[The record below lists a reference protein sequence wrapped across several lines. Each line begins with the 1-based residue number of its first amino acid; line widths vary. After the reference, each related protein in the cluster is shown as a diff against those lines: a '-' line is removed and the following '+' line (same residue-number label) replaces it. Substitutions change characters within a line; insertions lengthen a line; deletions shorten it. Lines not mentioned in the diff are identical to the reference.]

1 MTTLDDFR
9 SLTDLEWR
17 SHHEAEHGMFIA
29 EGLTTIHRALAEG
42 LVLRSVL
49 TGTKWVG
56 ALRALGIPDDRII
69 EQSDAD
75 IETLTGYAVHRGA
88 LAAFERPRMPDAE
101 TLMTSASR
109 LIITENIVDH
119 ANIGS
124 IMRVAAAFGFD
135 GVVLSTS
142 CADPL
147 YRRAVKVSMGTVFRV
162 TWSRADDAVHRARE
176 HGLTTLALTPD
187 PSAMDIRTL
196 DATLRSHRIAVL
208 LGSEGPGLQ
217 GSTLDQATMRVRIPM
232 TEGVDSLNVAA
243 ASAVACYELTR

>member
-1 MTTLDDFR
+1 MNTIDDFR
-9 SLTDLEWR
+9 CLTDQQWR

-56 ALRALGIPDDRII
+56 AVRALGVPDDRII
-69 EQSDAD
+69 EQADTD
-75 IETLTGYAVHRGA
+75 IEALTGYAVHRGA

-101 TLMTSASR
+101 TLMASASR

-135 GVVLSTS
+135 GVVLSS
-142 CADPL
+142 ACADPL
-147 YRRAVKVSMGTVFRV
+147 YRRAVKVSMGTIFRV
-162 TWSRADDAVHRARE
+162 AWTRTDDAVDRARD

-187 PSAMDIRTL
+187 SSAMDIRTL
-196 DATLRSHRIAVL
+196 DATSRSQRIAVL
-208 LGSEGPGLQ
+208 LGSEGPGLL
-217 GSTLDQATMRVRIPM
+217 GSTLDRATMRVRIPM
-232 TEGVDSLNVAA
+232 ANGVDSLNVAA
-243 ASAVACYELTR
+243 AAAVACYELTR